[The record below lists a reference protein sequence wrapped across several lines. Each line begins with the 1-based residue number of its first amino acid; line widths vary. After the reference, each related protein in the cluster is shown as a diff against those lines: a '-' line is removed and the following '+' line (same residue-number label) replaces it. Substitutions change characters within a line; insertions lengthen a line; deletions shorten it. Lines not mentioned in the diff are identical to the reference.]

1 MVPDGPEAVLEAL
14 DPEQREVA
22 LATRGPVCVIAGAGT
37 GKTRAI
43 AHRIAYGVQTGV
55 VNPGHVLA
63 VTFTTRAAGELRGRL
78 RQLGGASGGGLDQ
91 VVARTFHAA
100 ALRQLVHFW
109 PATVGGR
116 PPTVLDSK
124 VALLAEAARGM
135 RVRASG
141 PELRD
146 LATEIEWSKVT
157 SVRPDDYAEAAAK
170 HGRTPPLQARADRA
184 PVRRV

>member
-1 MVPDGPEAVLEAL
+1 MPDGPDAVLAAL

-22 LATRGPVCVIAGAGT
+22 LTTRGPVCVIAGAGT

-55 VNPGHVLA
+55 VSPGHVLA

-78 RQLGGASGGGLDQ
+78 RQLGGAGGGLDQ
-91 VVARTFHAA
+91 VVARTFHSA

-109 PATVGGR
+109 PGTVGGR

-124 VALLAEAARGM
+124 TALLAEAARGM
-135 RVRASG
+135 RVRVDR

-146 LATEIEWSKVT
+146 LATEIEWSKVPV
-157 SVRPDDYAEAAAK
+157 S
-170 HGRTPPLQARADRA
+170 GRTTTPRRPPSTAG
-184 PVRRV
+184 RRRCRPS

>member
-1 MVPDGPEAVLEAL
+1 ER
-14 DPEQREVA
+14 REVA
-22 LATRGPVCVIAGAGT
+22 LATRGPVCVVAGAGT
-37 GKTRAI
+37 GRPRAI

-55 VNPGHVLA
+55 VNPGHVVALP
-63 VTFTTRAAGELRGRL
+63 FTRRAAGELRGRL
-78 RQLGGASGGGLDQ
+78 RLLSGASGGGLDR

-124 VALLAEAARGM
+124 TALLAEVARGM
-135 RVRASG
+135 RVRVDR

-157 SVRPDDYAEAAAK
+157 GVRPDDYAEAAANN
-170 HGRTPPLQARADRA
+170 GRAPPLQAQPTGR
-184 PVRRV
+184 

>member
-1 MVPDGPEAVLEAL
+1 VPEGPEAVLAAL
-14 DPEQREVA
+14 DAEQREVA
-22 LATRGPVCVIAGAGT
+22 LATRGPVCVVAGAGT

-55 VNPGHVLA
+55 VSPGHVLA
-63 VTFTTRAAGELRGRL
+63 VTFTTRAAGELRARL
-78 RQLGGASGGGLDQ
+78 RQLGGAGGGGLDQ

-100 ALRQLVHFW
+100 ALRQLTHFW

-116 PPTVLDSK
+116 PPAVLDSK
-124 VALLAEAARGM
+124 ISLLAETARGM
-135 RVRASG
+135 RVRASA

-146 LATEIEWSKVT
+146 LAAEIEWSKVT
-157 SVRPDDYAEAAAK
+157 
-170 HGRTPPLQARADRA
+170 QALADRA